1 MSDINKIQIIH
12 DLKNKF
18 DTSDDMI
25 NILTEQIEES
35 KYKENID
42 RFFRGYKVEDSFGE
56 IFSEIPWVKLI
67 HGLSQLQLPIE
78 SKNMY
83 QVPDYNLI
91 YETSN
96 LSEKSILIEIKS
108 VKGDK
113 STLALMEKQVNA
125 LKKYADIQ
133 NTTIVIAIFWNKVN
147 SWTINSLESFEPKA
161 KKLKIT
167 LIEAIKNDLS
177 IIAGDL
183 TFIIPKLYRKSIFDS
198 SIDDDSKIGHE
209 NYGVQISDS
218 ISIDNNKY
226 ISIETLES
234 AILDSSI
241 NFKEI
246 NKKIDGTKTSIIE
259 ESDNIY
265 SYKLSSLMLRF
276 LSMMPSELQNAET
289 RGLSKIAVIEFMKKA
304 NIKYSYMIP
313 HSKNHTIDRLFKDA
327 FENTIVWDNYKQ
339 S

>member
-12 DLKNKF
+12 DLKNQF
-18 DTSDDMI
+18 NTSEDMI

-42 RFFRGYKVEDSFGE
+42 RFFKGYKVEDSFGE

-78 SKNMY
+78 SKEMY
-83 QVPDYNLI
+83 QVPDYNLT

-96 LSEKSILIEIKS
+96 LSEKSILIEVKS

-113 STLALMEKQVNA
+113 STLELMERQVNA
-125 LKKYADIQ
+125 LKKYANVQ

-147 SWTINSLESFEPKA
+147 SWTINSLENFEPKT

-177 IIAGDL
+177 IITGDL

-198 SIDDDSKIGHE
+198 SINDESKIGQE
-209 NYGVQISDS
+209 KYGRQISDS
-218 ISIDNNKY
+218 ISIDNNNY
-226 ISIETLES
+226 TPIETVES

-259 ESDNIY
+259 ESKNIY

-289 RGLSKIAVIEFMKKA
+289 RRLSKIVVIDFMKKI
-304 NIKYSYMIP
+304 NINYSYMIP
-313 HSKNHTIDRLFKDA
+313 INKNNIIDKLFKDA
-327 FENTIVWDNYKQ
+327 FEDTTVWDSYKQ